1 MTNQEIATFLD
12 AAAQQAKAVEQI
24 SIKNKFSLE
33 EAYQIQRLSIKK
45 REERGEKITGYKLG
59 FTSYAKMEQMG
70 VHDLIWGILTD
81 KMIINSAE
89 KVNLDRWIHPRA
101 EPEIAFQVKEDISK
115 PIELS
120 EISTY
125 IDKMAVAIEVIDS
138 RYKNFKFSLEDV
150 VADNCS
156 STGYVIGKWQDLD
169 IKNIAD
175 LEISLKINDKIVEK
189 GNSAAILDNP
199 LQSVVELSR
208 LASEAGLTV
217 KKGQVIL
224 AGAATAAVYLKNND
238 KIESELEN
246 FGKVE
251 FSVE

>member
-89 KVNLDRWIHPRA
+89 KVNLEDRKSTRLNSSH
-101 EPEIAFQVKEDISK
+101 VSIS
-115 PIELS
+115 
-120 EISTY
+120 
-125 IDKMAVAIEVIDS
+125 
-138 RYKNFKFSLEDV
+138 
-150 VADNCS
+150 
-156 STGYVIGKWQDLD
+156 
-169 IKNIAD
+169 
-175 LEISLKINDKIVEK
+175 
-189 GNSAAILDNP
+189 
-199 LQSVVELSR
+199 
-208 LASEAGLTV
+208 
-217 KKGQVIL
+217 
-224 AGAATAAVYLKNND
+224 
-238 KIESELEN
+238 
-246 FGKVE
+246 
-251 FSVE
+251 